1 VDKSDYI
8 SRALV
13 VSVRVLIE
21 WSEEDG
27 DIIWE
32 DAFRYEQSRLFLPRL
47 SADLGCFWA
56 PRLYRKDGTQHT
68 GNLEVQVTKRR
79 GHVVYVQSQWANA
92 RRTDRVPFKLGS
104 FLAYLEDSPR

>member
-1 VDKSDYI
+1 MDKSDYI
-8 SRALV
+8 SRALI

-32 DAFRYEQSRLFLPRL
+32 DRYEQSRLFLPRL
-47 SADLGCFWA
+47 SVDLGCFWA
-56 PRLYRKDGTQHT
+56 PRLYI
-68 GNLEVQVTKRR
+68 GNLAVQVAKRR

-104 FLAYLEDSPR
+104 FLAYLEGSPR